1 MDKRKFII
9 KLNNQTK
16 TTTMKNLFVKV
27 KSALVTK
34 EDKTITQSKK
44 VFVNGDGT
52 IAESHDTYK
61 QFKSDLSQRSY
72 GW

>member
-1 MDKRKFII
+1 
-9 KLNNQTK
+9 
-16 TTTMKNLFVKV
+16 MKNLFVKI
-27 KSALVTK
+27 KSSLVTK
-34 EDKTITQSKK
+34 EDRTTVQAKK
-44 VFVNGDGT
+44 MFVNNDGT